1 MRSKS
6 LFSLKSRLA
15 ALTIVLTVMV
25 RRTTWFY
32 LTLTTLPL
40 LQAATPP
47 VVVTPSAP
55 SVRGGATRQFA
66 AQLTGVSG
74 PVTWSVNGAANGNPT
89 VGTIDATGLYTAP
102 MSNPKVTLKV
112 RATLTAN
119 PATFGEAT
127 VTWLNPEPSIQSL
140 QPAAVNIGTFTV
152 VINGKGFVTTS
163 QIKLDGNPIAT
174 KFISSTQLSF
184 QTTVSTPD
192 TIAVTVTNPDPGG
205 TNSGAR
211 TLTVMPPTTVSVSPE
226 KTNVRLGTVKKLT
239 ATVSNATDK
248 TVKWSVNGI
257 AGGNPNIGTIAS
269 DGTYTPPAM
278 LPATNTVEIE
288 ATSVPAP
295 NATDTS
301 AVTLLNPKPV
311 IASVGPQPLTYS
323 SPTIT
328 ITGTGFVS
336 GSTIKLDGTALTTT
350 FVSPTQLTASTTIAP
365 TPGGMLAFTVSNP
378 NPGAETSTPAI
389 VPIGT
394 ANPKVSYLAAAR
406 FLEQASWGPDA
417 ASIAHVQQIG
427 FDAWITEQ
435 LAAAPTTYKPSN
447 DSSDNLV
454 NMQSAFFVNA
464 MKGPDQLRQRVAFA
478 LSQIFV
484 VSGLKTGAP
493 RQMVPYQNMLINDA
507 FSSYATVLRDVTLS
521 PTMGVYLDMVNN
533 DKGNSADGTAPN
545 ENYGRE
551 VMQLFSIGTAL
562 LNPDGSTQ
570 NNASGPIPTY
580 DQTTITNMAHALTG
594 WTFPGRTITSGHNP
608 ENYNGPMIAVEVNHD
623 TSAKTILGGV
633 KLAPGQTAEQDLAAV
648 LQALST
654 HPNVAPFISLRL
666 IEHLVTSN
674 PSPQYLARISNT
686 FTSTGGDLKAVVRA
700 ILLDPEARQGD
711 DPNAVPQ
718 TNGGHLREP
727 VLFLLAMMRALNA
740 TVANQNPIE
749 SLGADMGQEI
759 FYPASVFNYY
769 SPLFRTSTGLLA
781 PEFQLLT
788 SSSALVRANSVQ
800 DLVARGLDG
809 DAHFAFAPFTSLAS
823 SPTDLVTAVDNTF
836 LYGRLPASVKADIV
850 TAISA
855 TNDSPTR
862 VQNAIYL
869 VCTSSL
875 YQVEH

>member
-1 MRSKS
+1 
-6 LFSLKSRLA
+6 
-15 ALTIVLTVMV
+15 MV

-32 LTLTTLPL
+32 LTLSMLPL

-47 VVVTPSAP
+47 VVVSPGAP

-74 PVTWSVNGAANGNPT
+74 PVTWSVNGATNGNPT

-102 MSNPKVTLKV
+102 MVNPKVTLKV
-112 RATLTAN
+112 RAALTAT

-140 QPAAVNIGTFTV
+140 QPPAVNIGTFTV
-152 VINGKGFVTTS
+152 TINGKGFVTGS
-163 QIKLDGNPIAT
+163 QIKLDGKSQTT
-174 KFISSTQLSF
+174 KFVSSTQLSF
-184 QTTVSTPD
+184 QTTVSSPD
-192 TIAVTVTNPDPGG
+192 TIAITVTNPDPGG
-205 TNSGAR
+205 ATSGAR
-211 TLTVMPPTTVSVSPE
+211 TLTVMPPTKVTVSPD
-226 KTNVRLGTVKKLT
+226 KTNVRLGTAHKF
-239 ATVSNATDK
+239 NALIDNAVDK
-248 TVKWSVNGI
+248 TVHWSVNGI
-257 AGGNPNIGTIAS
+257 LGGNPSVGTIAT
-269 DGTYTPPAM
+269 DGTYTPPAV
-278 LPATNTVEIE
+278 LPATNAIEIE

-295 NATDTS
+295 MASGKS

-311 IASVGPQPLTYS
+311 IQAVGPQPLTYS
-323 SPTIT
+323 SPSIA
-328 ITGTGFVS
+328 ITGTGFVL
-336 GSTIKLDGTALTTT
+336 GSTIKIDGSALITT
-350 FVSPTQLTASTTIAP
+350 FVSPTQLTAMTTLAP
-365 TPGGMLAFTVSNP
+365 TPGGLLAFTVSNP
-378 NPGAETSTPAI
+378 NPGAATSSPAI
-389 VPIGT
+389 VPVGT

-417 ASIAHVQQIG
+417 ASIAHLQQIG

-435 LAAAPTTYKPSN
+435 LAAPPTTYRPS
-447 DSSDNLV
+447 SSSSNSLV
-454 NMQSAFFVNA
+454 DMQSAFFVNG

-493 RQMVPYQNMLINDA
+493 RQMIPYQNMLINDA

-533 DKGNSADGTAPN
+533 DKGNAADGTAPN

-551 VMQLFSIGTAL
+551 VMQLFSLGTAK

-570 NNASGPIPTY
+570 TNASGPIPTY

-594 WTFPGRTITSGHNP
+594 WTFPGRVITSGHNP
-608 ENYNGPMIAVEVNHD
+608 ENYNAPMIAVEANHD
-623 TSAKTILGGV
+623 TSAKVIIGGV
-633 KLAPGQTAEQDLAAV
+633 KLAAGQTAGQDLAAV

-674 PSPQYLARISNT
+674 PSPQYLTRISNT
-686 FTSTGGDLKAVVRA
+686 FTSTNGDLSAVVRA

-711 DPNAVPQ
+711 DPNAIPQ
-718 TNGGHLREP
+718 SNGGHLREP

-740 TVANQNPIE
+740 TVANSNPIE
-749 SLGADMGQEI
+749 SLGADMGQEVY
-759 FYPASVFNYY
+759 YPASVFNYY

-788 SSSALVRANSVQ
+788 SSSALVRANAVQ

-809 DAHFAFAPFTSLAS
+809 DAHIAFAPFTALAS
-823 SPTDLVTAVDNTF
+823 SPADLVTAVDNAF
-836 LYGRLPASVKADIV
+836 LYGRLPASLKADIV

-855 TNDSPTR
+855 SDNSLTR